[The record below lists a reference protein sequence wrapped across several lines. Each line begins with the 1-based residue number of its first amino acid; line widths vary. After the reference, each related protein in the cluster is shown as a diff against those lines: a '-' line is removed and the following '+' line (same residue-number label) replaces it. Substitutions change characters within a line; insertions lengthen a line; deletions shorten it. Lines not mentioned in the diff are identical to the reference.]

1 MTSPGDTALTTLLLS
16 ALNQGLPGDTVT
28 ITTTPIVETQVK
40 SVEKCL
46 YYSFTLPRLKV
57 FEFSGRMTDIDCLF
71 IHELKI
77 FNIVGFLQLLFI
89 CHEHLRYFGR

>member
-16 ALNQGLPGDTVT
+16 ALNHGLPGDTVT
-28 ITTTPIVETQVK
+28 ITTTPIVKTQVT
-40 SVEKCL
+40 SVDKCL

-57 FEFSGRMTDIDCLF
+57 LEFSGCMTDIDSLF
-71 IHELKI
+71 KYVLKI

-89 CHEHLRYFGR
+89 CHEHLR